1 MSWYDGDDDTLSAR
15 DVAFFV
21 KQSRISNNLDLDYMC
36 AFDSDLNPQNKS
48 VKM

>member
-1 MSWYDGDDDTLSAR
+1 MSWYDGDGDTLSAR

-21 KQSRISNNLDLDYMC
+21 KQSRISNNLDYMC